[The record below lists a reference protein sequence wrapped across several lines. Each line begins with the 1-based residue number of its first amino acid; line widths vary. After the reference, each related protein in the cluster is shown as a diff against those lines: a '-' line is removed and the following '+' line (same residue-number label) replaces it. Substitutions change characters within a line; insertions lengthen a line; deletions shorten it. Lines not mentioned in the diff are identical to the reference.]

1 MEKARSMRIS
11 VRLPH
16 DLWIEIINSAVY
28 LYNRTPR
35 YANDWQT
42 PYERF
47 YTYLGQQENARNND
61 GNDTGDT
68 TRKPHLAHLKVYGCR
83 VYAMTRN
90 SQKKINRLAK
100 LEPRA
105 HIGYLVGYDSINI
118 FRIWILYQGVIISTR
133 DVIFDE
139 NTRFDGKKENLA
151 DVLIKERDELI
162 EKIRIPEM
170 LALNERIVQEDNDL
184 MELDE
189 DNTIVVDTGDLY

>member
-1 MEKARSMRIS
+1 MWIS

-61 GNDTGDT
+61 RNDTRDT

-83 VYAMTRN
+83 AYAMTRN
-90 SQKKINRLAK
+90 AQKKINRLAK

-105 HIGYLVGYDSINI
+105 HIGYLVGYDSTNI
-118 FRIWILYQGVIISTR
+118 FRI
-133 DVIFDE
+133 
-139 NTRFDGKKENLA
+139 
-151 DVLIKERDELI
+151 
-162 EKIRIPEM
+162 
-170 LALNERIVQEDNDL
+170 
-184 MELDE
+184 
-189 DNTIVVDTGDLY
+189 